1 MTTPHAVAPGAYRA
15 GVWLAVL
22 AAFGFSMKAIL
33 VKLAYATP
41 QAQPVAPITLL
52 ALRMAFSLP
61 FFIFI
66 ALRESSNARPLSRRQ
81 WLAVLAL
88 GLLGYYCAS
97 IFDFIGLR
105 YISAG
110 LERLILFTYPTLT
123 LLIGALFF
131 GQPVGRRELGALALC
146 YLGIG
151 VAFAHDLHTSTDQW
165 TVWVGGGFVLLSSIA
180 YALYLSGSGRLIPL
194 LGASRFTALALLVSG
209 LATLLHFFLA
219 QPLAALVQP
228 WPVYGHALAMALLST
243 VLPVF
248 AQSAAIR
255 RIGSG
260 RAALIGT
267 LGPLLTIGM
276 GWAVLDEAVSLWQ
289 LAGCALVVAGILR
302 VSRAR

>member
-1 MTTPHAVAPGAYRA
+1 MNLSQRSYRT

-41 QAQPVAPITLL
+41 QATPVAPITLL
-52 ALRMAFSLP
+52 ALRMAFALP
-61 FFIFI
+61 FFLLV
-66 ALRESSNARPLSRRQ
+66 ALRESRRSLPMSPRQ

-97 IFDFIGLR
+97 IFDFMGLR
-105 YISAG
+105 LISAG

-131 GQPVGRRELGALALC
+131 GQKVTRRELGALLLC

-151 VAFAHDLHTSTDQW
+151 AAFTHDLDTNTDSMA
-165 TVWVGGGFVLLSSIA
+165 VWIGGGFVLLSSLT
-180 YALYLSGSGRLIPL
+180 YALYLAGSGHLIPL
-194 LGASRFTALALLVSG
+194 LGASRFTALALGISG
-209 LATLLHFFLA
+209 LATLVHFFIA

-228 WPVYGHALAMALLST
+228 WPVYGYALAMALLST
-243 VLPVF
+243 VFPVF

-267 LGPLLTIGM
+267 LGPLLTIALSFG
-276 GWAVLDEAVSLWQ
+276 VLDEEFSLWQ
-289 LAGCALVVAGILR
+289 LGGTALVMAGVIL
-302 VSRAR
+302 VSRRPDAS

>member
-1 MTTPHAVAPGAYRA
+1 MVTSKSYRA

-33 VKLAYATP
+33 VKLAYAEP

-52 ALRMAFSLP
+52 ALRMGFALP
-61 FFIFI
+61 FFLFV
-66 ALRESSNARPLSRRQ
+66 ALRESRNSASLNARQ
-81 WLAVLAL
+81 WLGVLVM

-123 LLIGALFF
+123 LLIGAVFF
-131 GQPVGRRELGALALC
+131 GQAVGRREIGALVLC

-151 VAFAHDLHTSTDQW
+151 AAFAHDLQASTDQAA
-165 TVWVGGGFVLLSSIA
+165 VWVGAGFVMLSSIS

-194 LGASRFTALALLVSG
+194 LGASRFTALALAVSG
-209 LATLLHFFLA
+209 LATLVHFFIA
-219 QPLAALVQP
+219 QPVSALVQP
-228 WPVYGHALAMALLST
+228 LPVYGYALAMALLST
-243 VLPVF
+243 VFPVF

-276 GWAVLDEAVSLWQ
+276 GWWVLGESISLWQ
-289 LAGCALVVAGILR
+289 LAGAALVVAGILR
-302 VSRAR
+302 VSRPG